1 MSIEAP
7 QYLKLI
13 TLLAQV
19 TVFRPF
25 FLKMNLPY
33 SIVRGE
39 LAQIQILVFN
49 YMDTD
54 QKVRVGLLND
64 NGQYKFVT
72 TDEKENEV
80 ETDSKLKEEIID
92 VAANN
97 VSTVS
102 FTIVAKKAGNLILK
116 ASAITMDDKAGDK
129 VEKTLKV
136 KSEGQTQ
143 YRNKAL
149 LINLKDSKEEQK
161 FSIDFPENAIEGS
174 KLINLNA
181 IGDILGT
188 SMANLG
194 DLVRLPYGC
203 GEQNMVNF
211 VPNIIVLDYL
221 TQANKLTD
229 KIKDKAI
236 R

>member
-1 MSIEAP
+1 M
-7 QYLKLI
+7 L
-13 TLLAQV
+13 THQV

-39 LAQIQILVFN
+39 IAQIQILVFN
-49 YMDTD
+49 YMNTD

-102 FTIVAKKAGNLILK
+102 FTIAAKKAGNLILK
-116 ASAITMDDKAGDK
+116 ASAITLDDKAGDK

-149 LINLKDSKEEQK
+149 LINLKDSKEEQM